1 MLFIQHP
8 ADIPGHSFDDFLIN
22 TYVFSGYIQGKLL
35 LEILL
40 HFLAGFKNR
49 LRFFG
54 AGEQDLPPVPGNRS
68 SLQVTCC
75 YQLIHMNRNQ
85 ILFNVPEFTDLLGG
99 T

>member
-22 TYVFSGYIQGKLL
+22 TYVFSGYIPGKLL
-35 LEILL
+35 LKILL

-54 AGEQDLPPVPGNRS
+54 AGEQDLPPVPRQPFLFAGN
-68 SLQVTCC
+68 
-75 YQLIHMNRNQ
+75 
-85 ILFNVPEFTDLLGG
+85 LLLPAYPHEQKPDSF
-99 T
+99 